1 MTYKIVSEQDK
12 LDFIELNKMWGLI
25 NPLKLRHH
33 LSKQITYIHID
44 SDMNVSISH

>member
-1 MTYKIVSEQDK
+1 MTYKIVSEEDK
-12 LDFIELNKMWGLI
+12 LNFIELNKMWGLI
-25 NPLKLRHH
+25 SPLKLRIH

>member
-25 NPLKLRHH
+25 SPLKLRIH
-33 LSKQITYIHID
+33 LSKEVTYIYID
-44 SDMNVSISH
+44 GDMNVSISH